1 MPFVFPIKANGGG
14 DMLVVGAG
22 GVENETRNAAIFEK
36 LGRTTGLPDIAE
48 RVPSARRPALAAL
61 MEKNSFTN
69 GTLTPYESWAA
80 ALLLSSGL
88 QKDLKLKTGGG
99 VESQLEP
106 RFLKKGKPI
115 IGLETVEGQ
124 LGIFD
129 SLPEA
134 AQRQFLTQVVE
145 EADSADNT
153 YKIMVTAWLS
163 GDVERLSHQFMA
175 EFGDTPA
182 LVRPLLTNR
191 NKSWARQVE
200 ALMRRPG
207 TPLIAV
213 GTGDR
218 KRTRV
223 GKEWGSTCKY
233 WGSEDN

>member
-1 MPFVFPIKANGGG
+1 MRIS
-14 DMLVVGAG
+14 D
-22 GVENETRNAAIFEK
+22 
-36 LGRTTGLPDIAE
+36 
-48 RVPSARRPALAAL
+48 
-61 MEKNSFTN
+61 
-69 GTLTPYESWAA
+69 W
-80 ALLLSSGL
+80 SSDVCSSDLL

-163 GDVERLSHQFMA
+163 GDRSEEHTSELQSQMSISNA
-175 EFGDTPA
+175 AFGLKQTQNA
-182 LVRPLLTNR
+182 QKTH
-191 NKSWARQVE
+191 K
-200 ALMRRPG
+200 
-207 TPLIAV
+207 
-213 GTGDR
+213 
-218 KRTRV
+218 
-223 GKEWGSTCKY
+223 
-233 WGSEDN
+233 

>member
-1 MPFVFPIKANGGG
+1 VRIS
-14 DMLVVGAG
+14 DWSSDVCSSDL
-22 GVENETRNAAIFEK
+22 
-36 LGRTTGLPDIAE
+36 IAE

-129 SLPEA
+129 
-134 AQRQFLTQVVE
+134 
-145 EADSADNT
+145 
-153 YKIMVTAWLS
+153 
-163 GDVERLSHQFMA
+163 
-175 EFGDTPA
+175 
-182 LVRPLLTNR
+182 
-191 NKSWARQVE
+191 
-200 ALMRRPG
+200 
-207 TPLIAV
+207 
-213 GTGDR
+213 
-218 KRTRV
+218 
-223 GKEWGSTCKY
+223 
-233 WGSEDN
+233 

>member
-1 MPFVFPIKANGGG
+1 MRIS
-14 DMLVVGAG
+14 D
-22 GVENETRNAAIFEK
+22 
-36 LGRTTGLPDIAE
+36 
-48 RVPSARRPALAAL
+48 
-61 MEKNSFTN
+61 
-69 GTLTPYESWAA
+69 W
-80 ALLLSSGL
+80 SSDVCSSDLL

-175 EFGDTPA
+175 EFG
-182 LVRPLLTNR
+182 RSEER
-191 NKSWARQVE
+191 
-200 ALMRRPG
+200 
-207 TPLIAV
+207 
-213 GTGDR
+213 
-218 KRTRV
+218 RV
-223 GKEWGSTCKY
+223 GQECVSTCRSG
-233 WGSEDN
+233 WGPYH

>member
-1 MPFVFPIKANGGG
+1 
-14 DMLVVGAG
+14 
-22 GVENETRNAAIFEK
+22 
-36 LGRTTGLPDIAE
+36 
-48 RVPSARRPALAAL
+48 

-99 VESQLEP
+99 VESQVEA

-163 GDVERLSHQFMA
+163 GDVERLSHHFMA
-175 EFGDTPA
+175 EFGTNPA
-182 LVRPLLTNR
+182 YLRPMLTNP
-191 NKSWARQVE
+191 NKNQNRDVE
-200 ALMRRPG
+200 GQKM
-207 TPLIAV
+207 T
-213 GTGDR
+213 
-218 KRTRV
+218 
-223 GKEWGSTCKY
+223 
-233 WGSEDN
+233 